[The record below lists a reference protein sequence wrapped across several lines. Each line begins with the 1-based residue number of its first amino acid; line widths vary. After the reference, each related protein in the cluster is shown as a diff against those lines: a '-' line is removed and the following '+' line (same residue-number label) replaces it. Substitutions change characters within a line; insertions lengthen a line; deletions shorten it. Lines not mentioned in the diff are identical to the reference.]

1 MHNAF
6 IKKTALKILKITSIS
21 IASILALL
29 FLLPML
35 FPNAISG
42 KIKTWA
48 NSSING
54 ELNFSKARLSFFNHF
69 PALTLTLYDF
79 SLKGGA
85 PFQQDTLVA
94 GNEVALGVN
103 LKSVFSD
110 AITIDEI
117 YLTKGKIHIMVDSTG
132 HPNYNVYKA
141 APANPASK
149 PDSSSASMKIER
161 IQIEH
166 CHLIYDDQSLPMFV
180 QAKEVNYVGKGDLS
194 KAIFDLYSKI
204 NIGSLDFTYNNTSY
218 ILSKKL
224 NGELVTKINTNSL
237 DFVFERNDLKINELP
252 VRLKGAFTFMKNGYK
267 MDFRLSSRES
277 GLHAIFGALPPEYL
291 TWMQH
296 TNVEGTADVN
306 ASLIGEYIA
315 ETNTQPDLTF
325 NMQVRD
331 GIITNPKAPA
341 PIKNLFLNF
350 QSRLARLNTDSL
362 YVNVDSIF
370 FNIDKDYFSSV
381 IRVKGL
387 KTPDIHLKLN
397 TDLDLAKWSKAM
409 GWQSFDIKGR
419 LQAHMLADGP
429 YAVSVVNRGPRHHPD
444 TVISNIPSF
453 DLQASF
459 RDGYFKLASQ
469 PEALKNISFQV
480 AANCPDNNL
489 AHTHFNI
496 DNINANLLSNYI
508 KGYLRFSNAQAPV
521 VDAQLTSVLQLSDIK
536 QFYPMDSLDVKGAL
550 HIDVNTK
557 GSYVPAKRL
566 FPVTTARLT
575 MNDGVL
581 QTKYYPKPIQKINV
595 DATVTNTTGTL
606 SSMNVNVK
614 PVAFEFEGKPFLLKA
629 GISNFDNIR
638 YNITSN
644 GTLDLGA
651 IYKVFAIQGYNLTGF
666 IKTNLA
672 LSGTQADAVA
682 GRYNKLNN
690 RGTMTVKDIVLHS
703 DMFPLPFYISNGI
716 FRFDQDKMWF
726 DTFVAT
732 YGKSAVTMNG
742 YLYNVIGY
750 LTQKN
755 QTLHGNFDFKSK
767 YVLADELMLTNTN
780 TASATATK
788 TTASSGVIRLPSNLA
803 LTLNAAADR
812 IRFKGMNIDSFHGQ
826 VVLDSGKVALNKTG
840 FNIIGAPVEMDA
852 TYASIQ
858 PQRATF
864 DYHITANEF
873 DIRRAYNEIKIFH
886 DMASSAASASGIVG
900 IDYHLSGKLD
910 ANMNPIYP
918 SLKGGGILSVK
929 KIKLKGFKLMNA
941 VSQSTGK
948 SDIKDPD
955 VSKVDIKSSISNNI
969 ITIERTKLRVA
980 GFRPRFEGQVSM
992 DGRLNL
998 KGRLGLPP
1006 FGILGIPFNV
1016 TGTQSNPKV
1025 QLRRG
1030 TNKDQLDET
1039 PDTEE

>member
-1 MHNAF
+1 MRNAF
-6 IKKTALKILKITSIS
+6 IKKVALKILKITSIS
-21 IASILALL
+21 LAAILALL

-35 FPNAISG
+35 FPDAVSN

-48 NSSING
+48 NSSITG

-94 GNEVALGVN
+94 GNEVSLGVN
-103 LKSVFSD
+103 LQSVFSD

-117 YLTKGKIHIMVDSTG
+117 YLTNGKIHIMVDSSG
-132 HPNYNVYKA
+132 HPNYNVYKS
-141 APANPASK
+141 APATTPSK
-149 PDSSSASMKIER
+149 PDSGSASMKIER
-161 IQIEH
+161 IQIDH
-166 CHLIYDDQSLPMFV
+166 CHLIYDDQSLPMYV

-194 KAIFDLYSKI
+194 KAIFDLHSKI
-204 NIGSLDFTYNNTSY
+204 NIGSLDFTYANTSY

-252 VRLKGAFTFMKNGYK
+252 VRLKGAFAFMKNGYK
-267 MDFRLSSRES
+267 MDFRLSSMES
-277 GLHAIFGALPPEYL
+277 SLHAIFGALPPEYL

-315 ETNTQPDLTF
+315 ETNTMPNLTF
-325 NMQVRD
+325 NMQVRN
-331 GIITNPKAPA
+331 GVITNPKAPA

-350 QSRLARLNTDSL
+350 QSRLAQLNTDSL
-362 YVNVDSIF
+362 YLNVDSIF

-397 TDLDLAKWSKAM
+397 TDLDLEKWSKAM
-409 GWQSFDIKGR
+409 GWQSFDVKGR

-429 YAVSVVNRGPRHHPD
+429 YATSIVDRGPKHLPD
-444 TVISNIPSF
+444 TVISSIPSF

-459 RDGYFKLASQ
+459 HDGYFKFASL

-508 KGYLRFSNAQAPV
+508 KGYFRFSNAQAPV
-521 VDAQLTSVLQLSDIK
+521 IDAQLASVLQLSDVK
-536 QFYPMDSLDVKGAL
+536 QFCPMDSLDVTGAL
-550 HIDVNTK
+550 HVDINTK

-566 FPVTTARLT
+566 FPVTTAKLT
-575 MNDGVL
+575 MDNGTL

-606 SSMNVNVK
+606 SSLKVDVK
-614 PVAFEFEGKPFLLKA
+614 PIAFEFEGNPFLLKA
-629 GISNFDNIR
+629 DLSNFDNLR

-644 GTLDLGA
+644 GTIDLGA
-651 IYKVFAIQGYNLTGF
+651 IYKVFALQGYDLKGF
-666 IKTNLA
+666 IQTNLA
-672 LSGTQADAVA
+672 LSGTQADALA

-690 RGTMTVKDIVLHS
+690 RGKMTVRDIVLQS
-703 DMFPLPFYISNGI
+703 DMFPLPFYISNGV

-726 DTFVAT
+726 DTFIAT
-732 YGKSAVTMNG
+732 YGKSKLTMNG
-742 YLYNVIGY
+742 FLSNVIGY
-750 LTQKN
+750 LTAKN
-755 QTLHGNFDFKSK
+755 QILQGNFDFRSN
-767 YVLADELMLTNTN
+767 YVLVDELMTNN
-780 TASATATK
+780 SPAAATPAK
-788 TTASSGVIRLPSNLA
+788 TTASSGVIMLPSNLA

-826 VVLDSGKVALNKTG
+826 LVLDSGKVALNKTG

-852 TYASIQ
+852 TYACIQ
-858 PQRATF
+858 PQRASF
-864 DYHITANEF
+864 DYHITAKEF
-873 DIRRAYNEIKIFH
+873 DIRRAYNEIKIFR
-886 DMASSAASASGIVG
+886 DMASSAAGASGIVG
-900 IDYHLSGKLD
+900 LDYRLSGKLD
-910 ANMNPIYP
+910 GNMNPVYP
-918 SLKGGGILSVK
+918 SLKGGGVLSVK

-955 VSKVDIKSSISNNI
+955 VSKVDIKSTISNNI

-1016 TGTQSNPKV
+1016 TGTQSNPTVK
-1025 QLRRG
+1025 LRRG
-1030 TNKDQLDET
+1030 SDKDQLEET
-1039 PDTEE
+1039 PDTDE

>member
-1 MHNAF
+1 MRNAF
-6 IKKTALKILKITSIS
+6 IKKVALKILKITSIS
-21 IASILALL
+21 LAAILALL

-35 FPNAISG
+35 FPDAVAN

-48 NSSING
+48 NSSITG

-69 PALTLTLYDF
+69 PALTLTLYDV

-85 PFQQDTLVA
+85 PFQQDTLIA

-103 LKSVFSD
+103 LQSVFSD

-117 YLTKGKIHIMVDSTG
+117 YLTNGKIHIMVDSSG
-132 HPNYNVYKA
+132 HPNYNVYKS
-141 APANPASK
+141 APAATPNK
-149 PDSSSASMKIER
+149 PDSGSASMKIER

-166 CHLIYDDQSLPMFV
+166 CHLIYDDQSLPMYL

-194 KAIFDLYSKI
+194 KAIFDLHSKI

-224 NGELVTKINTNSL
+224 NGELITKINTNSL
-237 DFVFERNDLKINELP
+237 DFVFERNDLKINDLP
-252 VRLKGAFTFMKNGYK
+252 VRLKGAFAFLKNGYK
-267 MDFRLSSRES
+267 MDFRLSSMES
-277 GLHAIFGALPPEYL
+277 SLHAIFGALPPEYL

-315 ETNTQPDLTF
+315 ETNTMPNLTF
-325 NMQVRD
+325 NMQVRN
-331 GIITNPKAPA
+331 GVITNPKAPA

-350 QSRLARLNTDSL
+350 QSRLAQLNTDSL
-362 YVNVDSIF
+362 YLNVDSIF

-397 TDLDLAKWSKAM
+397 TDLDLEKWSKAM
-409 GWQSFDIKGR
+409 GWQSFDVKGR

-429 YAVSVVNRGPRHHPD
+429 YATRIVDRGPKQRPD
-444 TVISNIPSF
+444 TVISSIPSF
-453 DLQASF
+453 DLKASF
-459 RDGYFKLASQ
+459 HDGYFKLASL

-480 AANCPDNNL
+480 AANCPDNDL

-508 KGYLRFSNAQAPV
+508 KGHLRFSNAQAPV
-521 VDAQLTSVLQLSDIK
+521 IDAQLASVLQLSDVK
-536 QFYPMDSLDVKGAL
+536 QFYPMDSLDVTGAL
-550 HIDVNTK
+550 HVDINTK

-566 FPVTTARLT
+566 FPVTTATLT
-575 MNDGVL
+575 MNNGTL

-606 SSMNVNVK
+606 SSLKVDVK
-614 PVAFEFEGKPFLLKA
+614 PVAFEFEGNPFLLKA
-629 GISNFDNIR
+629 DLSNFDNLR

-644 GTLDLGA
+644 GTIDLGA
-651 IYKVFAIQGYNLTGF
+651 IYKVFALQGYDLKGF
-666 IKTNLA
+666 VQTNLA
-672 LSGTQADAVA
+672 LSGTQADALA
-682 GRYNKLNN
+682 GRYGKLNN
-690 RGTMTVKDIVLHS
+690 RGKMTVRDIVLQS
-703 DMFPLPFYISNGI
+703 DMFPLPFHISNGI

-726 DTFVAT
+726 DTFIAT
-732 YGKSAVTMNG
+732 YGKSKLTMNG
-742 YLYNVIGY
+742 FLSNVIGY
-750 LTQKN
+750 LTAKN
-755 QTLHGNFDFKSK
+755 QTLHGNFDFKSN
-767 YVLADELMLTNTN
+767 YVLVDELMSN
-780 TASATATK
+780 SSPATATPAK
-788 TTASSGVIRLPSNLA
+788 PSAPSGVIMLPANLA

-826 VVLDSGKVALNKTG
+826 LVLDSGKVALNKTG

-852 TYASIQ
+852 TYACIQ

-864 DYHITANEF
+864 DYHITAKEF
-873 DIRRAYNEIKIFH
+873 DIRRAYNEIKIFR

-900 IDYHLSGKLD
+900 LDYHLSGKLD
-910 ANMNPIYP
+910 GNMNPVYP
-918 SLKGGGILSVK
+918 SLKGGGVLSVK
-929 KIKLKGFKLMNA
+929 KIKLKGFRLMNA

-1025 QLRRG
+1025 KLRRG
-1030 TNKDQLDET
+1030 DDKEQLEET
-1039 PDTEE
+1039 PDTEQ

>member
-1 MHNAF
+1 MHNALS
-6 IKKTALKILKITSIS
+6 KKVALKVLKIISIS
-21 IASILALL
+21 LAAILALL
-29 FLLPML
+29 FLLPVL
-35 FPNAISG
+35 FPNAIAS

-48 NSSING
+48 NNSING
-54 ELNFSKARLSFFNHF
+54 ELNFSQARLSFFNHF

-94 GNEVALGVN
+94 GKEVALGVN
-103 LKSVFSD
+103 LKSIFSD
-110 AITIDEI
+110 AVTIDEI

-149 PDSSSASMKIER
+149 PDSGSASMKIER

-166 CHLIYDDQSLPMFV
+166 CHLIYDDQSLPMYV

-204 NIGSLDFTYNNTSY
+204 DIGSLDFTYNNTSY
-218 ILSKKL
+218 MLSKKL
-224 NGELVTKINTNSL
+224 QGELITKINTNSL

-277 GLHAIFGALPPEYL
+277 SLHAIFGALPPEYL

-315 ETNTQPDLTF
+315 ATNTQPDLTF

-331 GIITNPKAPA
+331 GVISNAKAPA

-350 QSRLARLNTDSL
+350 QSRLVQLNTDSL

-381 IRVKGL
+381 IRIKGL
-387 KTPDIHLKLN
+387 RTPDIHLKLN
-397 TDLDLAKWSKAM
+397 TDLDLEKWNKAM
-409 GWQSFDIKGR
+409 GWQSFDLKGR

-429 YAVSVVNRGPRHHPD
+429 YATRIINRGPKHRPD
-444 TVISNIPSF
+444 TVISSIPAF
-453 DLQASF
+453 DLAASF
-459 RDGYFKLASQ
+459 RDGYFKLKSQ

-480 AANCPDNNL
+480 KADCPDNDL

-508 KGYLRFSNAQAPV
+508 KGYCRFSNAQAPV
-521 VDAQLTSVLQLSDIK
+521 VDAQLASVLQLKDIK
-536 QFYPMDSLDVKGAL
+536 QFYPMDSLDVSGAL

-557 GSYVPAKRL
+557 GSYVPAKKL
-566 FPVTTARLT
+566 FPVTTAKLT
-575 MNDGVL
+575 MSDGSL
-581 QTKYYPKPIQKINV
+581 QTKYYPRPIQKINV

-606 SSMNVNVK
+606 SSMKVDVK
-614 PVAFEFEGKPFLLKA
+614 PVSFEFEGNPFLLKA
-629 GISNFDNIR
+629 DLSNFDNLR

-651 IYKVFAIQGYNLTGF
+651 IYKVFAIQGYDLKGF

-682 GRYNKLNN
+682 GRYAKLNN
-690 RGTMTVKDIVLHS
+690 RGTMTVKNIVLHS

-726 DTFVAT
+726 DTFVAS
-732 YGKSAVTMNG
+732 YGKTKLTMNG
-742 YLYNVIGY
+742 FLSNVIGY

-755 QTLHGNFDFKSK
+755 QTLHGAFDFKSK
-767 YVLADELMLTNTN
+767 DVLVDELMTTNS
-780 TASATATK
+780 AATATTAK
-788 TTASSGVIRLPSNLA
+788 TAAPSGVIMLPSNLA
-803 LTLNAAADR
+803 LRLNAAADR
-812 IRFKGMNIDSFHGQ
+812 VRFKGMNIDSFHGQ
-826 VVLDSGKVALNKTG
+826 VVLDSGRVALNKTG

-852 TYASIQ
+852 RYACIQ

-864 DYHITANEF
+864 DYHITAKEF
-873 DIRRAYNEIKIFH
+873 DIRRAYNEIKIFR

-900 IDYHLSGKLD
+900 LDYRLNGKLD
-910 ANMNPIYP
+910 GNMNPVYP
-918 SLKGGGILSVK
+918 SLKGSGVLSVK

-948 SDIKDPD
+948 SEMKDPD

-969 ITIERTKLRVA
+969 ITIERTKLRIA
-980 GFRPRFEGQVSM
+980 GFRPRFEGQVSL
-992 DGRLNL
+992 DGKLNL
-998 KGRLGLPP
+998 KGRVGLPP

-1030 TNKDQLDET
+1030 SDKDQLEET

>member
-1 MHNAF
+1 MRNA
-6 IKKTALKILKITSIS
+6 IINKVALKILKITSIS
-21 IASILALL
+21 LAAILALL
-29 FLLPML
+29 FLLPIL
-35 FPNAISG
+35 FPDAISS

-48 NSSING
+48 NNSITG

-69 PALTLTLYDF
+69 PALTLTLYDV

-117 YLTKGKIHIMVDSTG
+117 YLTNGKIHIMVDSTG
-132 HPNYNVYKA
+132 HPNYNIYKA
-141 APANPASK
+141 APASTASK
-149 PDSSSASMKIER
+149 PDSGSASMKIER
-161 IQIEH
+161 IQIDH
-166 CHLIYDDQSLPMFV
+166 CHLIYDDRSLPMYV
-180 QAKEVNYVGKGDLS
+180 QAKDVNYIGKGDLS
-194 KAIFDLYSKI
+194 KAVFDLYSRI
-204 NIGSLDFTYNNTSY
+204 NIGSLDFNYNNTSY

-224 NGELVTKINTNSL
+224 NGELITKINTNSL
-237 DFVFERNDLKINELP
+237 DFIFERNDLKINELP
-252 VRLKGAFTFMKNGYK
+252 VRFKGAFAFMKNGYK
-267 MDFRLSSRES
+267 MDFRLSSMES
-277 GLHAIFGALPPEYL
+277 SLHAIFGALPPEYL

-296 TNVEGTADVN
+296 TNVDGTADVN

-315 ETNTQPDLTF
+315 ETNTMPDLTF
-325 NMQVRD
+325 NMQVRN
-331 GIITNPKAPA
+331 GVISNPKAPA

-362 YVNVDSIF
+362 YLNVDSIF

-387 KTPDIHLKLN
+387 KTPDIHIKLN
-397 TDLDLAKWSKAM
+397 TDLDLEKWSKAM
-409 GWQSFDIKGR
+409 GWQSFDLKGR

-429 YAVSVVNRGPRHHPD
+429 YATRIVNRGPKHHPD
-444 TVISNIPSF
+444 TVISSIPSF

-459 RDGYFKLASQ
+459 RDGYFKLASL

-496 DNINANLLSNYI
+496 GNINANLLSNYI
-508 KGYLRFSNAQAPV
+508 KGYFRFSNAQAPV
-521 VDAQLTSVLQLSDIK
+521 IDAQLASVLQLSDIK
-536 QFYPMDSLDVKGAL
+536 QFYPMDSLDVTGAL
-550 HIDVNTK
+550 HVDINTK

-575 MNDGVL
+575 MSDGTL

-606 SSMNVNVK
+606 SSLNVDVK

-629 GISNFDNIR
+629 DLSNFDNLR

-644 GTLDLGA
+644 GTIDLGA
-651 IYKVFAIQGYNLTGF
+651 IYKVFAIQGYDLKGF

-690 RGTMTVKDIVLHS
+690 RGTMIVRDMVLNS
-703 DMFPLPFYISNGI
+703 AMFPLPFYISNGI

-726 DTFVAT
+726 DTFIAT
-732 YGKSAVTMNG
+732 YGKSKLTMNG
-742 YLYNVIGY
+742 FLSNVIGY
-750 LTQKN
+750 LTGKN
-755 QTLHGNFDFKSK
+755 QTLHGTFDFKSND
-767 YVLADELMLTNTN
+767 VFADELMTNSSP
-780 TASATATK
+780 AAT
-788 TTASSGVIRLPSNLA
+788 TTASKTTTPSGVIMLPSNLA

-852 TYASIQ
+852 TYACIQ

-864 DYHITANEF
+864 DYHITAKEF
-873 DIRRAYNEIKIFH
+873 DIRRAYNEIKIFR

-910 ANMNPIYP
+910 GNMNPVYP
-918 SLKGGGILSVK
+918 SLKGGGVLSVK

-948 SDIKDPD
+948 SEIKDPD
-955 VSKVDIKSSISNNI
+955 VSKVDIKSTISNNI

-980 GFRPRFEGQVSM
+980 GFRPRFEGQVSI
-992 DGRLNL
+992 DGKLNL
-998 KGRLGLPP
+998 KGRVGLPP

-1025 QLRRG
+1025 KLRRG
-1030 TNKDQLDET
+1030 TDKDQLEET